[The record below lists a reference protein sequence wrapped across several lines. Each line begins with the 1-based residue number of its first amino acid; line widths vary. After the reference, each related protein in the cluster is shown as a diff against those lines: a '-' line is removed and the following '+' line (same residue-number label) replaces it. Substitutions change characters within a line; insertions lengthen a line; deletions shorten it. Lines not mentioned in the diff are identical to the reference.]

1 MSNNNCIYIV
11 RLLNPED
18 VSAASKLVSQSKEK
32 YRSKIKRSDVI
43 GGPIKDVQAS
53 SVDTSKMIDEN
64 GAFFF
69 YSDNFYELQEAID
82 VLMQQPKDAMT
93 FFNRKAGIE
102 NENDTFGG
110 GRLKVLFAAVPS
122 ERFYKFAESGKYVAT
137 GEGQYTDEDDNA
149 YFFGECVIGM
159 TALKAW
165 QMTGVNFE
173 MKTVKSF
180 LGRSGERKEEFI
192 AKHFRD
198 SSDTFVHNGW
208 GNSGKDEM

>member
-1 MSNNNCIYIV
+1 MSNREYVYIA
-11 RLLNPED
+11 RLLKPED
-18 VSAASKLVSQSKEK
+18 MRAASKLVSQSKQN
-32 YRSKIKRSDVI
+32 YRRKIKISDVI
-43 GGPIKDVQAS
+43 GGPIKNVQAS

-69 YSDNFYELQEAID
+69 YADNFYELQEAID
-82 VLMQQPKDAMT
+82 VLRQQPKDAMT
-93 FFNRKAGIE
+93 FFNRKAGID

-110 GRLKVLFAAVPS
+110 GRQKVLFAAVPS

-149 YFFGECVIGM
+149 YFFGESVIGM
-159 TALKAW
+159 TALKVW

-173 MKTVKSF
+173 MKTVNSF
-180 LGRSGERKEEFI
+180 LGISGARKEEFI

-198 SSDTFVHNGW
+198 SSDTFGW